1 MMQVFRRILVPHD
14 FSDAAT
20 AALEVAADL
29 AALHRGTLTVVHAIA
44 PVYPVSTF
52 AGAGEMP
59 VWVPPADLRADA
71 RKRLDAEVARVVGKR
86 VANVTCRVVI
96 GDPYHCILQAARAA
110 DSIVMATLGRTG
122 LAHLVI
128 GSVAEK
134 IVRHSPVPVLTLRP
148 SASRS
153 ALRRR
158 RGSARTKTGRA
169 AAARGRGATR
179 RRAR

>member
-1 MMQVFRRILVPHD
+1 MTQVFRRILVPYD

-29 AALHRGTLTVVHAIA
+29 ATRHGGTLTVVHAIA
-44 PVYPVSTF
+44 PVYPVSAF
-52 AGAGEMP
+52 AGAGELP
-59 VWVPPADLRADA
+59 VWIPPDDLRGEA
-71 RKRLDAEVARVVGKR
+71 RARLEKEVARVVGRRR
-86 VANVTCRVVI
+86 VRSVTCRVVI
-96 GDPYHCILQAARAA
+96 GDPHRCILDAARRA
-110 DSIVMATLGRTG
+110 DVIVMATLGRTG

-148 SASRS
+148 RASRR
-153 ALRRR
+153 ALR
-158 RGSARTKTGRA
+158 SAAAKPRRA
-169 AAARGRGATR
+169 AR

>member
-1 MMQVFRRILVPHD
+1 MQVFRRILVPHD
-14 FSDAAT
+14 FSTAAT

-59 VWVPPADLRADA
+59 VWVPPDDLRADA
-71 RKRLDAEVARVVGKR
+71 RTRLDAEVARVVRKR
-86 VANVTCRVVI
+86 VKNVTCRVVI
-96 GDPYHCILQAARAA
+96 GDPHHCILQAARAA

-148 SASRS
+148 SASRA
-153 ALRRR
+153 AL
-158 RGSARTKTGRA
+158 
-169 AAARGRGATR
+169 RGRGGARKKARRSAAAGGRGTAK
-179 RRAR
+179 RRAQ